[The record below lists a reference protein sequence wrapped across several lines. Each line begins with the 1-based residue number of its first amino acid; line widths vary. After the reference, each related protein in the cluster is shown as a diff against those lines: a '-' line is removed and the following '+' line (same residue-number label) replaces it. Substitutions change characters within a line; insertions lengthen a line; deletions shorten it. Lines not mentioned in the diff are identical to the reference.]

1 MASVT
6 GSYKNS
12 KQTLVSAKRGHERER
27 ERSEQEFRGKAQ
39 QTYGR
44 KEGGRELEN
53 KTTGR
58 VGWEKKERKHDCVL

>member
-53 KTTGR
+53 KATGR
-58 VGWEKKERKHDCVL
+58 VGWGKKKKGNTTAL